1 MVCTDPKIFLT
12 ELLSFVLV
20 LVHFVAPQN
29 NYTCD
34 VTSASILYVCL
45 HMCAPADNTS
55 SGSKENKADDETSS
69 VTESERSVESSA
81 NKDQSGGGKRKKRVS
96 WAVEKELRSYH
107 YFELDETE
115 RGSNNCCK
123 QAVMFSTPA

>member
-1 MVCTDPKIFLT
+1 
-12 ELLSFVLV
+12 
-20 LVHFVAPQN
+20 
-29 NYTCD
+29 
-34 VTSASILYVCL
+34 
-45 HMCAPADNTS
+45 MCAPADNTS

-81 NKDQSGGGKRKKRVS
+81 NKDQSGGKRKKRVS